1 MGRRRSKKQM
11 RNHAQARSHGG
22 TESDAGGRADDREG
36 RKALKERGKS
46 LRRGKYRGSS
56 EMVGR
61 VACLDGDDAVERLVE
76 CGHEVVE
83 ALDDGVVGL
92 VRRQRA
98 QGRRDRGQQQTPA
111 LQQGPREG

>member
-1 MGRRRSKKQM
+1 
-11 RNHAQARSHGG
+11 
-22 TESDAGGRADDREG
+22 
-36 RKALKERGKS
+36 
-46 LRRGKYRGSS
+46 
-56 EMVGR
+56 MVGR
-61 VACLDGDDAVERLVE
+61 VVCLDGDDAVERLVE